1 MSTVTRHES
10 LDPAT
15 AANVAALW
23 ERIDNHLIGHAD
35 FITTAEE
42 LISHTGTRG
51 AEQQLLVTYADPE
64 LVGFAWSTLPL
75 ADNVDTLEAEIRF
88 IPGVDPGPLLDALRT
103 LRPVVA
109 VWHPSGLDLSAYG
122 FTLVQVEVASAL
134 RLPVTLP
141 APRND
146 PDYVFHSW
154 RGPVPEEHQSGLA
167 GLKETMS
174 TDMPWGGQTHG
185 REAWDAQRIRE
196 LEETVRRAGTETLW
210 TVAVHEA
217 SGDYAG
223 FTQLSCPTGRPAIAF
238 QEDTLV
244 VGAHRGHGLGMAL
257 KRANLVHLGREMPQ
271 VRTVYTWNAEDN
283 RYMLDIN
290 LRLGF
295 TPSGTLE
302 CWQAG

>member
-1 MSTVTRHES
+1 M
-10 LDPAT
+10 
-15 AANVAALW
+15 
-23 ERIDNHLIGHAD
+23 GHAD
-35 FITTAEE
+35 FITNAEE
-42 LISHTGTRG
+42 LIVRTGTRG

-64 LVGFAWSTLPL
+64 LLGFAWSTLPL
-75 ADNVDTLEAEIRF
+75 ADNVDTLEAAIRF
-88 IPGVDPGPLLDALRT
+88 TPGVDPGPLLDALRA

-109 VWHPSGLDLSAYG
+109 VRHPAGLDLSAHG
-122 FTLVQVEVASAL
+122 FTLAQAEVAGAL
-134 RLPVTLP
+134 RLPVTVP
-141 APRND
+141 APGNH

-154 RGPVPEEHQSGLA
+154 RGPVPEAHQSGLA

-174 TDMPWGGQTHG
+174 TDMPWGGQAHE

-196 LEETVRRAGTETLW
+196 AGDAARRAGRETLW

-223 FTQLSCPTGRPAIAF
+223 YTQLSCPTSRPDLAF

-257 KRANLVHLGREMPQ
+257 KSANLLQLGREMPQ

-283 RYMLDIN
+283 RHMLDIN
-290 LRLGF
+290 RRLGV
-295 TPSGTLE
+295 TPSGIFE